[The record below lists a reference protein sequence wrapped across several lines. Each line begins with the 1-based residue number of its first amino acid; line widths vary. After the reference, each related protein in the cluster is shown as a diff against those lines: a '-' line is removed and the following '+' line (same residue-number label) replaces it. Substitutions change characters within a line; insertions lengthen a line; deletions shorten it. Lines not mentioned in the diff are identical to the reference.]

1 MEIKNMRPNERA
13 LSPLPLS
20 LPLGF
25 RISFGF
31 RSSAFGFAFTVPARA
46 LHEIRQY
53 RMKPTGHN
61 CLAGPSDNLYR
72 FG

>member
-25 RISFGF
+25 R
-31 RSSAFGFAFTVPARA
+31 SSAFGLSSRSRREHYTKSNSI
-46 LHEIRQY
+46 E
-53 RMKPTGHN
+53 
-61 CLAGPSDNLYR
+61 
-72 FG
+72 